1 MSKSTLM
8 RKLQRQAYQDPQ
20 TLKRLFTRRL
30 IAISVCV
37 ALLTLVLVIRLFS
50 LQIIEKKHY
59 STLSRNNSI
68 TLVPLAPPRGLI
80 YDRNGV
86 LLAENIPAFSLTIIP
101 DHVDNL
107 QETITQ
113 LRMVINISPE
123 DERVFYRELKRKRRF
138 DEVPIK
144 VKLSPQEVAVFSVNQ
159 YRFPGVQI
167 QATLIRHYIYPNDF
181 VAVIGYVGRIND
193 QDAQNLDSSA
203 YAATNYIGKVGIE
216 RYFETEL
223 HGTTGYEQVETDVS
237 GREIRILNK
246 KPAVPGTDIYLTIDT
261 KLQEAAIKALNG
273 ARGAVV
279 VIQPSTGQVLA
290 MVSSP
295 SYDPNVFVA
304 GINDKDYAALRDS
317 PDQPLYNRAIRGQF
331 PIASTIKVFIGLE
344 AINGNYIDP
353 DKEIYDPGYFEL
365 PNGGRKWRDWKQHD
379 LVNFVRAIE
388 VSCDTYFYQTSLKMG
403 IDSIDK
409 ILHEFGF
416 GQYTGI
422 QMKEELPGIV
432 ASPGWKLK
440 TLGERWYSGDTLN
453 SSIGQGYMLTT
464 PLQLAS
470 ATATLAE
477 RGIRYQPTLLLKSVA
492 ADGTV
497 TEPAPVT
504 EAPVE
509 ASAKAWSYVIEGMT
523 RVISGTN
530 GTAAYA
536 FQRMGYTAAA
546 KTGTAQVYSMKAGE
560 KYNAKNIATHLRDNS
575 MFIAFAPVDH
585 PQIAVVVTVQ
595 NESTAKVIARKV
607 MDYYLLTEGHLNEQ

>member
-1 MSKSTLM
+1 M
-8 RKLQRQAYQDPQ
+8 QRQAYQDPQ
-20 TLKRLFTRRL
+20 TLKRLFTKRL
-30 IAISVCV
+30 IGVSVVV
-37 ALLTLVLVIRLFS
+37 ALLTLVLIIRLFS
-50 LQIIEKKHY
+50 LQIVEQKHY
-59 STLSRNNSI
+59 STLSTNNSI

-101 DHVDNL
+101 DHVSNL
-107 QETITQ
+107 PEMITQ
-113 LRMVINISPE
+113 LRTIINISPE

-159 YRFPGVQI
+159 YRYPGVQI
-167 QATLIRHYIYPNDF
+167 QTTLIRHYIYPNDF
-181 VAVIGYVGRIND
+181 VAAIGYVGRIND

-223 HGTTGYEQVETDVS
+223 HGTTGYEQIETDVS

-246 KPAVPGTDIYLTIDT
+246 TPPIPGSDIYLTIDS

-290 MVSSP
+290 FVSSP

-304 GINDKDYAALRDS
+304 GISDKAYAALRDS
-317 PDQPLYNRAIRGQF
+317 PEQPLFNRAIRGQF

-344 AINGNYIDP
+344 AIDGNYVNP
-353 DKEIYDPGYFEL
+353 DDQIYDPGYFQL
-365 PNGGRKWRDWKQHD
+365 PNGKRKWNDWKQHD
-379 LVNFVRAIE
+379 WVNFVKAIE

-409 ILHEFGF
+409 ILGEFGF

-432 ASPGWKLK
+432 ASPAWKLK
-440 TLGERWYSGDTLN
+440 TLNERWYSGDTLN

-477 RGIRYQPTLLLKSVA
+477 RGERFQPTLLLKSIA
-492 ADGTV
+492 ANGHVD
-497 TEPAPVT
+497 EPASVAL
-504 EAPVE
+504 APVE
-509 ASAKAWSYVIEGMT
+509 VSSKAWNYLIQGMSN
-523 RVISGTN
+523 VISGES

-536 FQRMGYTAAA
+536 FKKLGYTAAG
-546 KTGTAQVYSMKAGE
+546 KTGTAQVYSLKAGE
-560 KYNAKNIATHLRDNS
+560 KYNAKNIASNLRDNS
-575 MFIAFAPVDH
+575 MFIAFAPVEH
-585 PQIAVVVTVQ
+585 PQIAIVVAVQ
-595 NESTAKVIARKV
+595 NESTAKLIARKV